1 MTSRISHTTF
11 DARDAYAQSVFWA
24 QVLGYTDVP
33 GDPNLPGHE
42 ECMIVP
48 PADATTPVESRGRVL
63 FVEVPDD
70 KQLKNRVH
78 LDLRPT
84 DGSREEEVER
94 LLLEEVQ
101 RDERFVFAA
110 VKGNYG
116 DAVLPYYKA
125 AVLVEVPREIR
136 LQRVQQRSLDKF
148 GDRARPGGDLYEREK
163 WFFDHISARPED
175 YASRWLGT
183 MNIPILQVD
192 GTRPV
197 GENLTVIEDW
207 LRRLHS

>member
-1 MTSRISHTTF
+1 MGLIICGLNGSGKST
-11 DARDAYAQSVFWA
+11 
-24 QVLGYTDVP
+24 LGRALAEHLGWRFIDNEDLYFPKD
-33 GDPNLPGHE
+33 DP
-42 ECMIVP
+42 
-48 PADATTPVESRGRVL
+48 DYL
-63 FVEVPDD
+63 FAH
-70 KQLKNRVH
+70 QR
-78 LDLRPT
+78 T
-84 DGSREEEVER
+84 QEEVER

>member
-1 MTSRISHTTF
+1 MGLIICGLNGSGKSTLSRALAEH
-11 DARDAYAQSVFWA
+11 
-24 QVLGYTDVP
+24 LGWRFIDNEDLYFPKD
-33 GDPNLPGHE
+33 DP
-42 ECMIVP
+42 
-48 PADATTPVESRGRVL
+48 DYL
-63 FVEVPDD
+63 FAH
-70 KQLKNRVH
+70 QR
-78 LDLRPT
+78 T
-84 DGSREEEVER
+84 QEEVER
-94 LLLEEVQ
+94 LLLEGVQ

-148 GDRARPGGDLYEREK
+148 GDRAKPGGDLYEREK
-163 WFFDHISARPED
+163 WFFAHISARPED
-175 YASRWLGT
+175 YASRWLDT

-197 GENLTVIEDW
+197 GENLTVIENW